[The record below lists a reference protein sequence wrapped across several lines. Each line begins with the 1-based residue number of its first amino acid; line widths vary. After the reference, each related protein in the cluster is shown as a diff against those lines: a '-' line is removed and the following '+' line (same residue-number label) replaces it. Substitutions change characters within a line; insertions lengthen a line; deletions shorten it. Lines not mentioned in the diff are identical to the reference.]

1 MKIRHFLLLT
11 FATILLIGVSD
22 IAAQSRNG
30 TYYRSDRYGRGDIT
44 FKEVGKGKSRRLNFY
59 ISIAGAQRGTCIGD
73 HRGKAKWISSNMAE
87 YNGDFNEV
95 NANGDAISCRLTFVF
110 SKNRVT
116 VRETNCDDFHGVACQ
131 FEGSYNLRKR

>member
-22 IAAQSRNG
+22 ITAQSRNG

-59 ISIAGAQRGTCIGD
+59 VSIAGAQRGTCIGD
-73 HRGKAKWISSNMAE
+73 HRGKAKWISASMAE
-87 YNGDFNEV
+87 YNGDFDEV
-95 NANGDAISCRLTFVF
+95 NADGDAISCRLTFVF

-116 VRETNCDDFHGVACQ
+116 VRETNCGDFHGVACQ
-131 FEGSYNLRKR
+131 FEGTYTLRKK